1 MSSNFLRAELIE
13 RVDFSEDLGM
23 FKFRVIDAPRPPFV
37 PGQYAT
43 IGLEGDD
50 GKIIWRPYSIVSS
63 PYEEF
68 LEFYIELVPHGKLTP
83 RIWKLK
89 VGDWV
94 WLRPRIVGKF
104 TLNEETKKHLMVAT
118 VTGAA
123 PFISMIRT
131 QIYELE
137 MGKRNEPHRFL
148 LLHGASRS
156 WELGIYKD
164 ELMNISKKFDW
175 LIYIPTVS
183 RPWEDENWKG
193 ETGRVDDIVRKYAD
207 NFKFTFEDTTAYA
220 CGNPDM
226 IKNVSAILKRAK
238 FPENRIKEE
247 KYY

>member
-1 MSSNFLRAELIE
+1 MSQFPQAELIE
-13 RVDFSEDLGM
+13 RIDFSEDLGM
-23 FKFRVIDAPRPPFV
+23 FKFRPIDMQKPNFI

-63 PYEEF
+63 PYEDF
-68 LEFYIELVPHGKLTP
+68 IEFYIELVPNGKLTP

-89 VGDWV
+89 VGDKV
-94 WLRPRIVGKF
+94 WIRPRIVGKF
-104 TLNEETKKHLMVAT
+104 NLVQEVKKHIFAAT

-131 QIYELE
+131 QIYDLE
-137 MGKRNEPHRFL
+137 AGRLKEPHRFL
-148 LLHGASRS
+148 FIHGASRS
-156 WELGIYKD
+156 KELGIYRN
-164 ELMNISKKFDW
+164 ELTEISKKFDW

-183 RPWEDENWKG
+183 RPWEDPEWTG
-193 ETGRVDDIVRKYAD
+193 ETGRVEDVIRKYSD
-207 NFKFTFEDTTAYA
+207 MYLFSYKDSVVYA

-226 IKNVSAILKRAK
+226 IQNVKGVMKRAK
-238 FPENRIKEE
+238 FPEDKIEEE

>member
-1 MSSNFLRAELIE
+1 MAEFLQGELIE

-23 FKFRVIDAPRPPFV
+23 FKFRIIDGEIPPFT

-43 IGLEGDD
+43 LGLEGDD

-63 PYEEF
+63 PYEKF

-89 VGDWV
+89 VGDKIWI
-94 WLRPRIVGKF
+94 RPRIVGKF
-104 TLNEETKKHLMVAT
+104 TLNKETKKHLMVCT
-118 VTGAA
+118 VTGLA
-123 PFISMIRT
+123 PFLSMVRT
-131 QIYELE
+131 QKYELE
-137 MGKRNEPHRFL
+137 MGKLDSPHKFL
-148 LLHGASRS
+148 ILHGGSKS
-156 WELGIYKD
+156 WELGIYKE
-164 ELMNISKKFDW
+164 ELTELSKKVDW

-183 RPWEDENWKG
+183 RPWEDPNWKG
-193 ETGRVDDIVRKYAD
+193 ETGRVDELVRKYAD
-207 NFKFTFEDTTAYA
+207 NNNFTYEDTTGYA

-226 IKNVSAILKRAK
+226 IKHVKEILKRAK

>member
-1 MSSNFLRAELIE
+1 MAQFPQAELIE
-13 RVDFSEDLGM
+13 RIDFSEDLGM
-23 FKFRVIDAPRPPFV
+23 FKFRLIDMEKPNFI

-63 PYEEF
+63 PYEDF

-89 VGDWV
+89 VGDKV
-94 WLRPRIVGKF
+94 WIRPRIVGKF
-104 TLNEETKKHLMVAT
+104 TLNTQTKKHVFVCT

-131 QIYELE
+131 QKYDLE
-137 MGKRNEPHRFL
+137 AGRINEPHKFL
-148 LLHGASRS
+148 MLHGGSRS
-156 WELGIYKD
+156 WELGIYKE
-164 ELMNISKKFDW
+164 ELSELSKKVDW

-183 RPWEDENWKG
+183 RPWEDPEWKG
-193 ETGRVDDIVRKYAD
+193 EVGRVDEIVRKYIDMHSFTYAD
-207 NFKFTFEDTTAYA
+207 STIYA

-226 IKNVSAILKRAK
+226 IQNVKGIAKRAR
-238 FPENRIKEE
+238 FPEDRIKEE